1 MTVINNARSKALIKS
16 YPHNS
21 MNRARL
27 TSLSLPFSG
36 VWLTTAPL
44 DSLFYLHDVHFS
56 LAVRLRLGITP
67 YDDVVRCVC
76 GASLVESPLHFQS
89 CRHLSGTRIIR
100 HDRLVQVLARISRL
114 CGVVV
119 QIEPRVDGDDKS
131 RTHNFDVSVVDPGAK
146 TYVRAAQRPL
156 GAAGVIEKSKNDQ
169 YANRCREQGSLFS
182 PVVLECFGDLG
193 VCCRDLCSKIEEEGS
208 LNGVKS
214 IHGIKIKSYL

>member
-1 MTVINNARSKALIKS
+1 M
-16 YPHNS
+16 
-21 MNRARL
+21 
-27 TSLSLPFSG
+27 
-36 VWLTTAPL
+36 

-131 RTHNFDVSVVDPGAK
+131 RTDGNLYFHSQTHNFDVSVVDPGAK

-182 PVVLECFGDLG
+182 PVVLECFGALG
-193 VCCRDLCSKIEEEGS
+193 VRCRDLCSKIEEEGS

-214 IHGIKIKSYL
+214 IHGIKIKSYLLKALSFSLQYGNGLLVMDGSKKARARL